1 MIDLNLLKND
11 LQNIIYGEIKN
22 GKSELIKTAQAY
34 LRKSLATSAGI
45 EKKEYSRK
53 QEEEKLKE
61 FISENNL
68 WLSQKYLALT

>member
-1 MIDLNLLKND
+1 VIDLNLLKND
-11 LQNIIYGEIKN
+11 LQKIIYGKIKN

-53 QEEEKLKE
+53 Q
-61 FISENNL
+61 
-68 WLSQKYLALT
+68 